1 MALQYVADANLQ
13 TVTLGSNYTLGDTSM
28 VLTTGQGARLPS
40 SGDFWIMTPDT
51 APPNRIIW
59 KVTARSSDTL
69 TVVYD
74 NSYGADANLTT
85 GTRLMWSLTA
95 EALTQLKT
103 DVIGMFG
110 TFANLPSATI
120 GVVRYDFTNSYY
132 SHAVSDGTD
141 WHYFFP
147 GLGEASR
154 PKLADFT
161 WINQGAATADDTY
174 GYITIEAPANSADSM
189 RMLVRSVP
197 ATPWT
202 LTMGF
207 TSLAVGVDAPKLG
220 ACYRESATQ
229 KVVTVACRVA
239 QQIGMARYTN
249 ATTYAGSNEVD
260 FYIIYAAQNAPL
272 FLRLSDNGTNRVTS
286 RSTDGRHWTVIGT
299 ISRTDF
305 LTADQVGVFVNPAS
319 ATYPAKIHLFHWKM
333 E

>member
-103 DVIGMFG
+103 DIAGTYG
-110 TFANLPSATI
+110 TFANLPAATA
-120 GVVRYDFTNSYY
+120 GVVRYDFTDSPY
-132 SHAVSDGTD
+132 SHAISDGTG
-141 WHYFFP
+141 WHYFYP
-147 GLGEASR
+147 GFGEVERPILG
-154 PKLADFT
+154 DFT
-161 WINQGAATADDTY
+161 WVNQGSATADATD
-174 GYITIEAPANSADSM
+174 GAVTIEAPAVSGDSL
-189 RMLVRSVP
+189 RALVQSVP

-207 TSLAVGVDAPKLG
+207 MSLTTEALYQHLG
-220 ACYRESATQ
+220 GCYRESGTGKILAVDFRLAYQ
-229 KVVTVACRVA
+229 LG
-239 QQIGMARYTN
+239 IIRYTD
-249 ATTYAGSNEVD
+249 ATTFGGSNEVSD
-260 FYIIYAAQNAPL
+260 ISIRAAQNAPL
-272 FLRLSDNGTNRVTS
+272 FLRLSDDGTNRVTS

-299 ISRTDF
+299 ISRTNF
-305 LTADQVGVFVNPAS
+305 LTADQVGFYVNAAN